1 MGCGKPFKILA
12 LDGGGVRGIYSAHLL
27 ARMEQSF
34 GFQINTCFD
43 LIAGTSTGS
52 IVAGAA
58 AIGIPMPEI
67 VQLFES
73 EAPHIFPKKWHCLSG
88 LFRSKY
94 STKRLKTVLEK
105 HLPETTLGQIPT
117 PLMITSSD
125 ITTGGIR
132 VFKSSYMEKLG
143 KPYYRD
149 KEVRLRY
156 AILASCAAPSF
167 FDPFKVD
174 NYLLADGG
182 LWANNPSIL
191 CLTEALSKFK
201 KSIDEV
207 KILSIGTGH
216 SENMYMEKPPWG
228 ILTGWGKQKLVS
240 YVMAVQSQAST
251 NMAKLILGEKYL
263 RLDSAIEDTWGLDN
277 VEPLDN
283 LKALADRD
291 FTHRADDIKAFIGI
305 GEIKSWSLST
315 IFESSS
321 LTR

>member
-1 MGCGKPFKILA
+1 MGCEKPFKILA
-12 LDGGGVRGIYSAHLL
+12 LDGGGVRGIYSAQLL
-27 ARMEQSF
+27 ARVEQSF
-34 GFQINTCFD
+34 GTQIKVCFD

-58 AIGIPMPEI
+58 AIGIPMQEI

-88 LFRSKY
+88 LSRSKY
-94 STKRLKTVLEK
+94 STKKLKAVLEK

-125 ITTGGIR
+125 ITTGGIC
-132 VFKSSYMEKLG
+132 VFKSNYMEKLG

-149 KEVRLRY
+149 KEVRLRD

-167 FDPFKVD
+167 FDPVKVD

-191 CLTEALSKFK
+191 CLTEALSKFRK
-201 KSIDEV
+201 NIDEV

-216 SENMYMEKPPWG
+216 SENMYTGEPHWG

-251 NMAKLILGEKYL
+251 NMSKLVLGEKYL
-263 RLDSAIEDTWGLDN
+263 RLDPAIEDTWGLDDIK
-277 VEPLDN
+277 PLGN
-283 LKALADRD
+283 LKALAVRD
-291 FTHRADDIKAFIGI
+291 FTERADKLKAFIGI
-305 GEIKSWSLST
+305 GKIKS
-315 IFESSS
+315 
-321 LTR
+321 

>member
-12 LDGGGVRGIYSAHLL
+12 LDGGGVRGIYSAQLL
-27 ARMEQSF
+27 ARVEQSF
-34 GFQINTCFD
+34 GTQIKVCFD

-58 AIGIPMPEI
+58 AIDIPMKEI
-67 VQLFES
+67 VQLFEN
-73 EAPHIFPKKWHCLSG
+73 EAPHIFQKKRHCLSG
-88 LFRSKY
+88 LRRSQY
-94 STKRLKTVLEK
+94 STQRLKAVLEE

-117 PLMITSSD
+117 PLIITSSD
-125 ITTGGIR
+125 ITTGGIC
-132 VFKSSYMEKLG
+132 VFKSNYMEKLG
-143 KPYYRD
+143 EPYYRD
-149 KEVRLRY
+149 KEVRLIEV
-156 AILASCAAPSF
+156 ILASCAAPSF
-167 FDPFKVD
+167 FDPVKVD

-201 KSIDEV
+201 KNIDEV

-216 SENMYMEKPPWG
+216 SENMYTEEPHWG
-228 ILTGWGKQKLVS
+228 ILTGWGKTKLIA

-251 NMAKLILGEKYL
+251 NMAKLVLREKYL

-291 FTHRADDIKAFIGI
+291 FTERADDIKAFIGI
-305 GEIKSWSLST
+305 GDIKS
-315 IFESSS
+315 
-321 LTR
+321 

>member
-1 MGCGKPFKILA
+1 MGCEKPFKILA
-12 LDGGGVRGIYSAHLL
+12 LDGGGVRGIYSAQLL
-27 ARMEQSF
+27 ARVEQSF
-34 GFQINTCFD
+34 GTQIKVCFD

-58 AIGIPMPEI
+58 AIGIPMQEI

-88 LFRSKY
+88 LARSKY
-94 STKRLKTVLEK
+94 STKKLKAVLEK

-125 ITTGGIR
+125 ITTGR
-132 VFKSSYMEKLG
+132 VCVFKSNYMEKLG
-143 KPYYRD
+143 EPYYRD
-149 KEVRLRY
+149 KEVRLID

-167 FDPFKVD
+167 FDPVKVD
-174 NYLLADGG
+174 NYLLTDGG

-191 CLTEALSKFK
+191 CLTEALSKFRK
-201 KSIDEV
+201 NIDEV

-216 SENMYMEKPPWG
+216 SENMYTGEPHWG

-251 NMAKLILGEKYL
+251 NMAKLVLREKYL

-291 FTHRADDIKAFIGI
+291 FTERADKLKAFIGR
-305 GEIKSWSLST
+305 GEIKS
-315 IFESSS
+315 
-321 LTR
+321 